1 MEKRYSISDAARQ
14 VGVEAHVLRYWE
26 EELGFEIPRN
36 SQGHRYYREVDMT
49 LLKRIKDLKEQ
60 GFQLR
65 AIKMLMPDMGK
76 IENMSGQELYSL
88 REELNQRVQMEEE
101 QKASRSKM
109 ARVMPMPTKRTVDG
123 GLQSPS
129 HHAKWEQFESLM
141 RNLIRD
147 TLQEQQEMS
156 EQRISEAVSERM
168 IKEMDYLMREKEDM
182 QERFQEKQI
191 ELLQQ
196 ILVELRPVEKEAAAS
211 GESTGAL
218 LSKRKNNKTGNKPKK
233 FRFGF

>member
-26 EELGFEIPRN
+26 EELKFEIPRN
-36 SQGHRYYREVDMT
+36 SQGHRYYREMDIN

-65 AIKMLMPDMGK
+65 AIKMLMPDMRK
-76 IENMSGQELYSL
+76 VENMSSQELYSL

-109 ARVMPMPTKRTVDG
+109 ARVMPMPTNRTVEN
-123 GLQSPS
+123 GLQGQS
-129 HHAKWEQFESLM
+129 HHAKLERFEALL
-141 RNLIRD
+141 RNMIQD
-147 TLQEQQEMS
+147 TLQEQQEAS

-168 IKEMDYLMREKEDM
+168 IKEMDYLMREKEDV
-182 QERFQEKQI
+182 QEEFQEKQI

-196 ILVELRPVEKEAAAS
+196 ILVELRPVEQEAAAS
-211 GESTGAL
+211 GESAGSLIAR
-218 LSKRKNNKTGNKPKK
+218 RKNKKSNNKSKK

>member
-26 EELGFEIPRN
+26 EELEFEIPRN
-36 SQGHRYYREVDMT
+36 SQGHRYYRESDIGF
-49 LLKRIKDLKEQ
+49 LRQIKDLKEQ

-65 AIKMLMPDMGK
+65 AIKILMPDIRK
-76 IENMSGQELYSL
+76 VEHMSGQELYSL
-88 REELNQRVQMEEE
+88 REELNQRVQLEEE
-101 QKASRSKM
+101 QKTNRGRM
-109 ARVMPMPTKRTVDG
+109 GRVMPMPTNRTAEG
-123 GLQSPS
+123 GIQHTSQNNVKL
-129 HHAKWEQFESLM
+129 EQFEALL
-141 RNLIRD
+141 RNMIRD
-147 TLQEQQEMS
+147 TLQEQQEAS

-168 IKEMDYLMREKEDM
+168 IKEMDYLMREKEDV
-182 QERFQEKQI
+182 QESFQEKQI

-211 GESTGAL
+211 KESDVASAKL
-218 LSKRKNNKTGNKPKK
+218 KNKKTGNKPKR